1 MSPFSPPHILPV
13 SPPLHELEPGFKLV
27 RFYDPARGPWD
38 RQRSYGPLPGMRFD
52 HHSPPLAPSPDR
64 SVWYAA
70 TSLLGGVAEAFGN
83 QGFLDKESG
92 RRVCIAS
99 LRLSVPVLDL
109 VGVAARVFNLDQRI
123 GTDQDYSICQEWAR
137 AFYDRYTGIQG
148 IRWRGRQAGTI
159 CVVLNDRVEMD
170 RLKLV
175 ADVEID
181 HPDVWARI
189 ARAARRARLRITAP

>member
-1 MSPFSPPHILPV
+1 
-13 SPPLHELEPGFKLV
+13 
-27 RFYDPARGPWD
+27 
-38 RQRSYGPLPGMRFD
+38 MRFD
-52 HHSPPLAPSPDR
+52 HHSPPLALSPDR

-99 LRLSVPVLDL
+99 LRLTVPVLDL

-137 AFYDRYTGIQG
+137 TFYDRYTGIQG

-159 CVVLNDRVEMD
+159 CVVFNDRVEMD
-170 RLKLV
+170 LLKLI